1 MKVPLLVALL
11 SVSLPA
17 LSAAQAARS
26 RAPQPGA
33 ALPGKVAQAYEQF
46 LIGHH
51 LEESDDVPGAIAA
64 YKKAMALDPLA
75 ADIPA
80 ELAALY
86 FRHERTDE
94 AVAAAQQALKVAPSN
109 PEAHRVLGLIDA
121 AKVDNA
127 RPAPGAPPDPDVASA
142 IDHLE
147 KAIANPEGEADPN
160 ARGTLARLYLRSAM
174 YDKAIPLL
182 VDLVRQQPGW
192 TEGPRLLAQA
202 YAAAGRVSDAIAW
215 LDEQSADDPS
225 LLPTLAQ
232 FYEQEQRWKDAAGAY
247 GRALEIAPR
256 NTDLQ
261 TRYAQALMNSGD
273 HDDLAKARETLTA
286 MAATGN
292 DARALY
298 LLSQADR
305 RLGDLPGAVA
315 AAKRVITVQDSS
327 PWGYYALTQA
337 LEQQQQ
343 FSQIVDTLTPAIAK
357 FHAMSGDHSL
367 ELGMLLPHLGF
378 AHQQVGDYD
387 AALAS
392 FGEAHK
398 LSPKDP
404 AITGYLI
411 EANIAAKHFAAA
423 AELAMQA
430 RAQSPNDLRLAE
442 LEAQALQQDGK
453 ADQGIAVLEDAVKAH
468 ADEPLAYV
476 ALAQLYSGA
485 SRGADAVKVLQTAQ
499 TKFPADTSI
508 IFELGAVFDKQK
520 DFAKAEE
527 TFRQVLSKEP
537 DNAGALNYL
546 GYMLAERGERLD
558 ESVGYLKKALE
569 IEPGNGSFLDSLG
582 WAYFKE
588 GKLDLAEENLRRAA
602 EQLKTNSVI
611 QDHYGQVL
619 FKMGRLDDAIAAWNR
634 ALSGDGDSINHAEI
648 DKKLRD
654 AKQKLNHK

>member
-1 MKVPLLVALL
+1 
-11 SVSLPA
+11 
-17 LSAAQAARS
+17 
-26 RAPQPGA
+26 
-33 ALPGKVAQAYEQF
+33 
-46 LIGHH
+46 
-51 LEESDDVPGAIAA
+51 
-64 YKKAMALDPLA
+64 
-75 ADIPA
+75 
-80 ELAALY
+80 
-86 FRHERTDE
+86 
-94 AVAAAQQALKVAPSN
+94 
-109 PEAHRVLGLIDA
+109 
-121 AKVDNA
+121 
-127 RPAPGAPPDPDVASA
+127 
-142 IDHLE
+142 
-147 KAIANPEGEADPN
+147 
-160 ARGTLARLYLRSAM
+160 
-174 YDKAIPLL
+174 
-182 VDLVRQQPGW
+182 
-192 TEGPRLLAQA
+192 
-202 YAAAGRVSDAIAW
+202 
-215 LDEQSADDPS
+215 
-225 LLPTLAQ
+225 
-232 FYEQEQRWKDAAGAY
+232 
-247 GRALEIAPR
+247 
-256 NTDLQ
+256 
-261 TRYAQALMNSGD
+261 
-273 HDDLAKARETLTA
+273 
-286 MAATGN
+286 
-292 DARALY
+292 
-298 LLSQADR
+298 
-305 RLGDLPGAVA
+305 
-315 AAKRVITVQDSS
+315 
-327 PWGYYALTQA
+327 
-337 LEQQQQ
+337 
-343 FSQIVDTLTPAIAK
+343 
-357 FHAMSGDHSL
+357 MSGDHSL